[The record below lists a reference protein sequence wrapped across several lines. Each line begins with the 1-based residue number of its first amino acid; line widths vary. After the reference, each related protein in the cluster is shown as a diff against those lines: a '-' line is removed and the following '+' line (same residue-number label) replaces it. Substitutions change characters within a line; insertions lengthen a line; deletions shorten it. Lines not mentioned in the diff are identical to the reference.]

1 MVQAHNPSIRE
12 ENAGPPQLLE
22 GQLGSPLKS
31 QANQG
36 FRVTSH
42 LRTKARKNRVLV
54 LGMASDIRQNCG
66 KSTLTMTTTMY
77 PKIREGPPTWSNA
90 NGGGMGACDL
100 CFMGV

>member
-54 LGMASDIRQNCG
+54 LGVASDIRQNCG
-66 KSTLTMTTTMY
+66 KSTLTMTTAMY